1 MHRPHVLAA
10 LILTWTVGSP
20 HVEAQ
25 TYPAK
30 TVRVIVPSAAGGN
43 PDFIV
48 RPVAQKMSESLKQAF
63 IVDNRAGANGII
75 GLEVVAK
82 SPPDGYTILLGA
94 LGHFATNFAINE
106 KLPFDV
112 IKDFAPIVNLVET
125 PFFLFVHPSV
135 PAKTVKEYVALA
147 KARPAQITYMSFG
160 VGSFPH
166 FLSESL
172 SSVAGVK
179 LLHVPYKG
187 SGPAAT
193 ALLAGHVMSGFDSM
207 QSAMPQVRAN
217 RLRALAVAADKRS
230 RVAPDISTFTESGL
244 PDVGVSAW
252 FGLFAPG
259 ATPRDIVMKLNA
271 EAIKALA
278 TPEIRQ
284 IFEPVGLEVVG
295 NTPEQFAAQL
305 RRDINKAV
313 KVAREANIRAE

>member
-1 MHRPHVLAA
+1 MRRPYILAA
-10 LILTWTVGSP
+10 LILGCAFCSQAA
-20 HVEAQ
+20 AQ
-25 TYPAK
+25 IYPAK
-30 TVRVIVPSAAGGN
+30 TVRVIVPSPAGGN

-48 RPVAQKMSESLKQAF
+48 RPVAQKMSESLKQPF

-75 GLEVVAK
+75 GLEVTAK

-94 LGHFATNFAINE
+94 IGHFATNFAINE

-112 IKDFAPIVNLVET
+112 IKDFVPIVNLVET
-125 PFFLFVHPSV
+125 PFFLFVHPSLPV
-135 PAKTVKEYVALA
+135 RSVKEYVALA
-147 KARPAQITYMSFG
+147 KSRPAQITYMSFG

-172 SSVAGVK
+172 SAVAGVK

-207 QSAMPQVRAN
+207 QSAMPNVKAN
-217 RLRALAVAADKRS
+217 RLRVIAVAAEKRS
-230 RVAPDISTFTESGL
+230 KVAPNLPTFAESGL
-244 PDVGVSAW
+244 PEVGVPAW

-259 ATPRDIVMKLNA
+259 NTPREVVMRLNA
-271 EAIKALA
+271 EAIKALQ

-305 RRDINKAV
+305 RRDIDKFV
-313 KVAREANIRAE
+313 KVARAANIRAE